1 MHKGRLAFF
10 ALLVF
15 GSSLFA
21 IRGFTWDMGIPKF
34 YFSSV
39 SIAVFVVFSSLKAVR
54 KPYRLGVSVPQI
66 FALLFGAYACLT
78 TLQLL
83 GALPQVFLTSLGFAM
98 NLLLFVLFSVLLSAE
113 RSDVLL
119 TILQLFMFAGLVIAF
134 DAVFSFYS
142 GHGLL
147 WGTDNNPFSRG
158 NLSSVI
164 GNVNF
169 TTDLMAMLLFPA
181 AFLTVSNRKIWKFDK
196 IRRAFYL
203 ALFSLFLIVIMIGQT
218 RAVYY
223 SVIGSIIFIA
233 AFSIFPL
240 LRFKLR
246 SFASAL
252 DKLFIVLLIVSAAG
266 IMIIY
271 SGDNVLTSGRFSF
284 SERIS
289 YTTEDSISVDVRI
302 LQWKAAVK
310 QWEKSAVLGTGF
322 GSYKYLSTENM
333 GEVIVEQPKYM
344 YVAGLNSIRTHN
356 EYLQQMGETGVVG
369 VLLIAGFVISM
380 LLNTIKVVRKSS
392 SVDRIIQYLFLT
404 AGLLVIFVHSILS
417 FPGHLMPN
425 ALFAAF
431 LFGFIMS
438 PDLSGE
444 RRAGF
449 HVSKALPLLMVVF
462 ALTTSVLMSRTF
474 VAEGLFTRGYI
485 EYRRLESINPQIPE
499 LVNSIGNI
507 RKEVEAAESLEGKY
521 SYLQSEIYVSERF
534 DALAERYPNAPVELL
549 QSMASEEREKAFES
563 TLTGLNS
570 KLRAASS
577 ALLNAR
583 QDSTESFYSA
593 MRNLSTSREISGGQ
607 YLSEAYLGYM
617 YLTAQRKE
625 DFRLK
630 LNMAGRDIGNAFREI
645 FSRADIFSDWLSEDT
660 SPGAMLRELQID
672 HAYLSGLADL
682 LKPDLEATAVSEL
695 LENIDVNLLIDYQ
708 VTLDAIDALL
718 RSLKISPDLQVVRNA
733 ANLLFRVIASSEM
746 IANELENFDPYVISS
761 NDLNSLVETIKRIPE
776 SEREDLTTLYDIA
789 IDYNP
794 GGWLK
799 GNDNIYG
806 EYSRNLLLLY
816 GLEALD
822 KVLEI
827 AEKEVFAWS
836 VMKATDR
843 VVPSGSIGELTPL
856 KEHVSKTWFDDLYGE
871 VHSWCK
877 DTSIEISMEIEEGEL
892 SEEALSKAKTALDNS
907 EKFLQLHLL
916 W

>member
-1 MHKGRLAFF
+1 MRRGRLAFF

-21 IRGFTWDMGIPKF
+21 IKGFTWDMGIPKF
-34 YFSSV
+34 YFASV

-54 KPYRLGVSVPQI
+54 KPCRLGVSVPQV
-66 FALLFGAYACLT
+66 FALLFGVYACLT

-83 GALPQVFLTSLGFAM
+83 GTLPQVFLTSLGFAM
-98 NLLLFVLFSVLLSAE
+98 NLLLFVLFSVLISAE
-113 RSDVLL
+113 RFDTLL
-119 TILQLFMFAGLVIAF
+119 IILQLFMFAGLVIAV
-134 DAVFSFYS
+134 DAVFSFYT
-142 GHGLL
+142 GYGLL
-147 WGTDNNPFSRG
+147 WGTENNPFTRG

-181 AFLTVSNRKIWKFDK
+181 AFLAVSKKRIWRHER
-196 IRRAFYL
+196 IRHIFYL
-203 ALFSLFLIVIMIGQT
+203 SLFSLFLIVIMIGQT

-223 SVIGSIIFIA
+223 SVIVSVVFLVVFLIF
-233 AFSIFPL
+233 SL
-240 LRFKLR
+240 LRFKLS
-246 SFASAL
+246 SFVAAFS
-252 DKLFIVLLIVSAAG
+252 KLFVTLLIISSIA
-266 IMIIY
+266 IMLVY
-271 SGDNVLTSGRFSF
+271 SGDNPLTSGRFSF
-284 SERIS
+284 SERLT

-302 LQWKAAVK
+302 LQWKAAIK
-310 QWEKSAVLGTGF
+310 QWESSALLGTGF

-333 GEVIVEQPKYM
+333 GKVLTEEPEYM

-356 EYLQQMGETGVVG
+356 EYLQQTGETGVIG
-369 VLLIAGFVISM
+369 IALIIAFIVAM
-380 LLNTIKVVRKSS
+380 LFYTIKVVKKSS
-392 SVDRIIQYLFLT
+392 SVEKVIKYLFLE
-404 AGLLVIFVHSILS
+404 AGLLIIFVHSVLS

-425 ALFAAF
+425 ALFAVF
-431 LFGFIMS
+431 LFGYIMN
-438 PDLSGE
+438 PEFLEVNRVHVRLSK
-444 RRAGF
+444 
-449 HVSKALPLLMVVF
+449 VLSLLLVVF
-462 ALTTSVLMSRTF
+462 ALSTSVLMSRIF
-474 VAEGLFTRGYI
+474 FAEGLFTRGYI

-499 LVNSIGNI
+499 LVNAIGNI
-507 RKEVEAAESLEGKY
+507 RKEVEAAERLEGKY
-521 SYLQSEIYVSERF
+521 SYLQSEVYVSERLET
-534 DALAERYPNAPVELL
+534 LAESYPNAPVELL
-549 QSMASEEREKAFES
+549 QSMASEEREKVFES

-570 KLRAASS
+570 KLRSASS

-583 QDSTESFYSA
+583 QDSTDSFYSA

-617 YLTAQRKE
+617 YLTVQRKE

-630 LNMAGRDIGNAFREI
+630 LNMSGREIDSAFREI
-645 FSRADIFSDWLSEDT
+645 FSRGDIFSVWLSEDT
-660 SPGAMLRELQID
+660 SPGAMLRELEID
-672 HAYLSGLADL
+672 HAYLSDLADL
-682 LKPDLEATAVSEL
+682 LRPDLEATAVSEL
-695 LENIDVNLLIDYQ
+695 FENIDMNLLIDYQ

-733 ANLLFRVIASSEM
+733 ANLLFRIIASSEM

-761 NDLNSLVETIKRIPE
+761 NDLSSLIETIRRIPE
-776 SEREDLTTLYDIA
+776 SERENLTTLYDIA

-827 AEKEVFAWS
+827 AEREVFAWS
-836 VMKATDR
+836 VMKVTDR
-843 VVPSGSIGELTPL
+843 VVPLGSIGELTPL
-856 KEHVSKTWFDDLYGE
+856 KEHVSKVWFDDLYGE

-877 DTSIEISMEIEEGEL
+877 DISIEISKEIEEGGH
-892 SEEALSKAKTALDNS
+892 SEGGLGKAKTTLNKS
-907 EKFLQLHLL
+907 EKFLQLHSL

>member
-1 MHKGRLAFF
+1 MHRGRLAFF

-21 IRGFTWDMGIPKF
+21 IKGFTWDMGIPKF

-54 KPYRLGVSVPQI
+54 KPYRLGVSAPQI

-78 TLQLL
+78 TLQLI
-83 GALPQVFLTSLGFAM
+83 GTLPQVFLTSLGFAM
-98 NLLLFVLFSVLLSAE
+98 NLLLFVLFSVLMSAE
-113 RSDVLL
+113 RSDTLL
-119 TILQLFMFAGLVIAF
+119 IILQLFMFAGLVIAF

-147 WGTDNNPFSRG
+147 WGTDNNPFTRG

-181 AFLTVSNRKIWKFDK
+181 AFLTVSKKKIWKFDN

-223 SVIGSIIFIA
+223 SVIGSIIFMA

-240 LRFKLR
+240 LRFKMR

-252 DKLFIVLLIVSAAG
+252 DKLFSILLIFSAAG

-310 QWEKSAVLGTGF
+310 QWEKSTVLGTGF

-356 EYLQQMGETGVVG
+356 EYLQQMGETGIIG
-369 VLLIAGFVISM
+369 ILLIAGFVISM

-392 SVDRIIQYLFLT
+392 SVEKIILYLFLT
-404 AGLLVIFVHSILS
+404 AGLLVIFIHSTLS

-431 LFGFIMS
+431 LFGFIMN

-444 RRAGF
+444 RRPGF
-449 HVSKALPLLMVVF
+449 PMDKAFPLLIVLF

-474 VAEGLFTRGYI
+474 ISEGLFTRGYI

-521 SYLQSEIYVSERF
+521 SYLQNETYVSERF
-534 DALAERYPNAPVELL
+534 ETLAESYPNAPFELL
-549 QSMASEEREKAFES
+549 QSMASEEREKALES

-570 KLRAASS
+570 KLRSASS

-583 QDSTESFYSA
+583 QDSTDSFYSA

-630 LNMAGRDIGNAFREI
+630 LNMSGGGIESAFREI
-645 FSRADIFSDWLSEDT
+645 FSRADIFSIWLGEDN

-672 HAYLSGLADL
+672 HAYLSDLADL
-682 LKPDLEATAVSEL
+682 LKPDLAATDVSGL
-695 LENIDVNLLIDYQ
+695 LQDIDINLLIDYQ
-708 VTLDAIDALL
+708 VTLDAVDALL
-718 RSLKISPDLQVVRNA
+718 RSLKISPDLQVVRNT
-733 ANLLFRVIASSEM
+733 ANLLFRVIASAEM
-746 IANELENFDPYVISS
+746 IADELEHFAPYVIGT
-761 NDLNSLVETIKRIPE
+761 NALNSLIEKIRRIPE
-776 SEREDLTTLYDIA
+776 SERKDLATLYDIA

-822 KVLEI
+822 EVLEI

-836 VMKATDR
+836 VMKVTDR

-856 KEHVSKTWFDDLYGE
+856 KEHISKEWFEDQYRE
-871 VHSWCK
+871 VHSWCR
-877 DTSIEISMEIEEGEL
+877 DTSVEISKQIENGEL
-892 SEEALSKAKTALDNS
+892 SGEALNKAQTALIKCD
-907 EKFLQLHLL
+907 KFLQLYSQ